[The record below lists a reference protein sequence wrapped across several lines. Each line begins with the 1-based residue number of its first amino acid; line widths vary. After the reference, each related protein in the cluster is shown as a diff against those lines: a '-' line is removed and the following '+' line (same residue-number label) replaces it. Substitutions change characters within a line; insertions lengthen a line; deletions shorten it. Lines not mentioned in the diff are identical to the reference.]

1 MVLHNSLAKSSIRIN
16 IFFQLCN
23 TWSHT
28 NGFRLICARSR
39 IIKCFEKRTIPCWN
53 RESILLDM
61 FTTNLFIRMNC
72 LILSWSCIRWFL
84 WQVIKLSWAYN
95 IIKRFSWCS
104 KRSKITNWFHLF
116 CRIINGIVFNII
128 R

>member
-23 TWSHT
+23 TRCHT
-28 NGFRLICARSR
+28 NRFCLICSRSR

-116 CRIINGIVFNII
+116 CRTINSIVFDII